1 MPEIKEVK
9 KDLEKAK
16 DIIILGES
24 EGGKVLIAKT
34 KSELTTAISEL
45 RRYQVCSHAELIAIS
60 CKVVERLDILKFFT
74 NAKNDEEVLSSILE
88 EEKAPE

>member
-1 MPEIKEVK
+1 MPEIEEIK

-24 EGGKVLIAKT
+24 EGGKALIAKT
-34 KSELTTAISEL
+34 KSELLTAISEL
-45 RRYQVCSHAELIAIS
+45 RRYQECSHSELIAIS
-60 CKVVERLDILKFFT
+60 CKVVERLDILRFFT

-88 EEKAPE
+88 EKAPE